1 MAGLYHS
8 GLSAGAR
15 SIQSCSRLIVHERS
29 AQLPLTSAPSPW
41 IVTVGVLGIIVIPA
55 GIGKE
60 WPDIDPESS
69 SIMKTLAGG
78 SVEVNGGI

>member
-1 MAGLYHS
+1 MTAVATL
-8 GLSAGAR
+8 
-15 SIQSCSRLIVHERS
+15 E
-29 AQLPLTSAPSPW
+29 W
-41 IVTVGVLGIIVIPA
+41 IVIPA